1 MKISDILPII
11 LCSSIIGLLVGL
23 FAKVISNNIQ
33 KNVLIYTMKVVL
45 RETIIYPLFFPL
57 FFNRK
62 KYAKIKAGEIIYKLK
77 DENINGIN
85 IEKLEKYIYDDL
97 TFMKVCNMWKIVIKD
112 MFHNFDE
119 NVLDIIYKVKESGL
133 SEIIYK
139 KKVLKAQIKSN
150 NREIKHNNR
159 YIAYLKT
166 ILVIDLGVKDII
178 KKFKHIYLNNNK
190 HVNICKYARVSIKLN
205 ITSSYEDKIDM
216 KSNTIY
222 ENQAKRYLK
231 NL

>member
-1 MKISDILPII
+1 MNISDILPII

-205 ITSSYEDKIDM
+205 ITSSY
-216 KSNTIY
+216 
-222 ENQAKRYLK
+222 
-231 NL
+231 